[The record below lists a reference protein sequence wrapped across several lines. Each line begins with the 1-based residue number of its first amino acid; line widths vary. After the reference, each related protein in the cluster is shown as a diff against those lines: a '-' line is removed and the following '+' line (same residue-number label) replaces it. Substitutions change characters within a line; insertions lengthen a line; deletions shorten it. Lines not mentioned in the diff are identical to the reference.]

1 MARDLATDKAG
12 IAALA
17 GRAASGDDRAFAVLV
32 RLYHERIFR
41 LVYYRTRSRSDAEDL
56 TQEVFIKAFN
66 KLRGLREA
74 AHFQSWL
81 FSIAV
86 NTVRDMHRKR
96 KVRALLFM
104 ERGESRTADEPPEPA
119 AHVADARQV
128 TGEEHMA
135 AVQFWR
141 HLETLAGRL
150 GARERE
156 VFMLRYLDGLEIK
169 EIAAVI
175 GKTEGTVKTSLHRAV
190 KKFKQD
196 ATLRTFLHEVDT

>member
-1 MARDLATDKAG
+1 MQDRPASKAEIAT
-12 IAALA
+12 LA
-17 GRAASGDDRAFAVLV
+17 GRAVTGDQGAFGELV
-32 RLYHERIFR
+32 RYYHERIFR

-66 KLRGLREA
+66 KLGALREVE
-74 AHFQSWL
+74 HFQSWL

-86 NTVRDMHRKR
+86 NTVRDLHRKR
-96 KVRALLFM
+96 KVRALLFL

-119 AHVADARQV
+119 AHIADDSQA
-128 TGEEHMA
+128 TGEEYMA

-141 HLETLAGRL
+141 HLEVLADRL

-190 KKFKQD
+190 KKFQKD
-196 ATLRTFLHEVDT
+196 ATLRSFLHEVAS